1 MDILINGTYCLH
13 IYGLIRY
20 FDLVMQVFGFDSWWI
35 ILDIIYHGHGNC
47 KMNAKNLIPAR
58 IAHCYYW

>member
-20 FDLVMQVFGFDSWWI
+20 FDLVMQVLDS
-35 ILDIIYHGHGNC
+35 ILGG
-47 KMNAKNLIPAR
+47 
-58 IAHCYYW
+58 